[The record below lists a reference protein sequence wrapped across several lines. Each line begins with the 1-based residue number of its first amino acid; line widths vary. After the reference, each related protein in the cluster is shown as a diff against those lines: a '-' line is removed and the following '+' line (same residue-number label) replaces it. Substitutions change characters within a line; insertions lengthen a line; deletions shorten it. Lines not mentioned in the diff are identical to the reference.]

1 MWDERYG
8 TPEFA
13 YGTEPNDWVRENA
26 GRIRPGGRVL
36 CLAAGEGRN
45 AVFLAERGHPVTAL
59 DQSRVGME
67 KAARLA
73 RDSGVELTTVV
84 ADLAHHDLGRDSWA
98 AITSVHAHMPVAIRT
113 DLHRRVVE
121 ALAPGGLF
129 ILEAYTERQLDMPGR
144 GGPPATQREMFMSL
158 AGLREELAGLEFVV
172 GREVD
177 REVSEGRYHTGE
189 SAVVQV
195 LARKPD

>member
-8 TPEFA
+8 TSEFA
-13 YGTEPNDWVRENA
+13 SGTEPNDWVRENA
-26 GRIRPGGRVL
+26 GRIQPGGRVL

-45 AVFLAERGHPVTAL
+45 AAFLAAKGHPVTAV

-73 RDSGVELTTVV
+73 RDAGVELTTVV
-84 ADLAHHDLGRDSWA
+84 ADLAHHDLGRSAWA
-98 AITSVHAHMPVAIRT
+98 AITSVHAHMPVPVRQ

-121 ALAPGGLF
+121 ALAPGGLY

-144 GGPPATQREMFMSL
+144 GGPPLTQREMFMSL